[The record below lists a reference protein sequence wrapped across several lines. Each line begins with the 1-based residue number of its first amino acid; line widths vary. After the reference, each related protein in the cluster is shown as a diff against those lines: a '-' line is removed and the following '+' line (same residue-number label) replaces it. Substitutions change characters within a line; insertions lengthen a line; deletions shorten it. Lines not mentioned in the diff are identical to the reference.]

1 MQLIDIAAVASAPP
15 RLPKQLEGLRRLA
28 YNLYWTWHPE
38 VRILFHRVDAE
49 AWARYRN
56 PIPVLQGMRDWSRLL
71 DDTDFLVEYETIL
84 ARFDAYIANGAGH
97 WFQRRHGDE
106 LSGPIAYFCAEF
118 GLHESLG
125 IYSGGLGVLAG
136 DHCKTASDMALPFVG
151 VGLMYRH
158 GYFRQTIDAD
168 GHQE

>member
-1 MQLIDIAAVASAPP
+1 MLLTDIDAAAVAPP

-49 AWARYRN
+49 GWARYRN

-84 ARFDAYIANGAGH
+84 SHFDAYIANGAGH
-97 WFQRRHGDE
+97 WFQRRHGE
-106 LSGPIAYFCAEF
+106 
-118 GLHESLG
+118 
-125 IYSGGLGVLAG
+125 
-136 DHCKTASDMALPFVG
+136 
-151 VGLMYRH
+151 
-158 GYFRQTIDAD
+158 
-168 GHQE
+168 